1 MSTIKPLQS
10 PRPPDNP
17 LSVDYPRMMYHRSQ
31 DPVIIQSEEEEAA
44 LGPEW
49 SRTIPAAEPPA
60 QEPKSPPPKQ
70 TKAKRDAKGRYVD
83 TSH

>member
-1 MSTIKPLQS
+1 MTL
-10 PRPPDNP
+10 NP
-17 LSVDYPRMMYHRSQ
+17 DYPRMMFHSTK
-31 DPVIIQSEEEEAA
+31 DWVIVKSAAEEEA

-49 SRTIPAAEPPA
+49 SRTIPGGPP
-60 QEPKSPPPKQ
+60 QEEPKPPPPKQ